1 MSETHQQRPPYS
13 SDSTGKRVN
22 RKIEEAAR
30 TLEQETEKFI
40 QYINNEVVPEVR
52 KHSSRG
58 LRTASEKLR
67 EFADFL
73 EKNSGR

>member
-1 MSETHQQRPPYS
+1 MSETHQPRPPYS
-13 SDSTGKRVN
+13 SQTTGERVN
-22 RKIEEAAR
+22 RTIEEAAR
-30 TLEQETEKFI
+30 TLEQETEKFVR
-40 QYINNEVVPEVR
+40 YLNDEVVPEVR

-73 EKNSGR
+73 EKQGS

>member
-1 MSETHQQRPPYS
+1 VSQTHQQRPPYS
-13 SDSTGKRVN
+13 SDSTGERVN

-30 TLEQETEKFI
+30 TLELETERLI

-58 LRTASEKLR
+58 LRTASDKLR
-67 EFADFL
+67 EFAEYLD
-73 EKNSGR
+73 KNSR

>member
-1 MSETHQQRPPYS
+1 VSETHQQRPPYS
-13 SDSTGKRVN
+13 SEPTGERVN

-30 TLEQETEKFI
+30 TLELETEKFI

-67 EFADFL
+67 EFAEYLD
-73 EKNSGR
+73 KNNR